1 MLKKASEV
9 MNKKVRTVNRA
20 LSLREL
26 SQLLLEE
33 KISGVPV
40 VDKNGV
46 LIGMVTETDILNIE
60 LEPEMPLYFDPLFTF
75 GYFEFVRKYESDI
88 KDYMDTKTVGDVMK
102 RRVLSVKEDDTT
114 DLVTEIMVSK
124 NINRLPVVDKE
135 GRVVGII
142 TRSDLLRSM
151 TKDKGTHP

>member
-114 DLVTEIMVSK
+114 DLVTQIMVSK